1 MPALTAQAMAAIR
14 SLQLPKAGLRM
25 ALSAG
30 LIGLA
35 VSAQAAEFR
44 SVTSAAVL
52 YDAPS
57 RQAAKIFVAPRGM
70 PVEVVSSAGLWVK
83 VRDVSG
89 DFAWIERAS
98 LGDRRFLVAAT
109 LATVRQQPQD
119 MSDEIIQVERGVL
132 LELADPAGTQANAQW
147 IRVRHRD
154 GALGWVRANE
164 VWGW

>member
-1 MPALTAQAMAAIR
+1 MALPMNPRAKSAR
-14 SLQLPKAGLRM
+14 RLRPAGLRR

-35 VSAQAAEFR
+35 MSASAAEYR
-44 SVTSAAVL
+44 SVASAAVL

-57 RQAAKIFVAPRGM
+57 RQAAKLFVAPRGM
-70 PVEVVSSAGLWVK
+70 PLEIVSSAGLWVK

-98 LGDRRFLVAAT
+98 LGDRRFLVSAT
-109 LATVRQQPQD
+109 LATIRQQPQD
-119 MSDEIIQVERGVL
+119 SSDELIQVERGVL
-132 LELADPAGTQANAQW
+132 LELAEPAGSQANAQW
-147 IRVRHRD
+147 VKVRHRD

>member
-1 MPALTAQAMAAIR
+1 MALPMSARAKSARQGR
-14 SLQLPKAGLRM
+14 PAGLKR

-30 LIGLA
+30 LISLA
-35 VSAQAAEFR
+35 VSASAAEYR
-44 SVTSAAVL
+44 SVASAAVL

-57 RQAAKIFVAPRGM
+57 RQAAKLFVAPRGM
-70 PVEVVSSAGLWVK
+70 PLEVVSSAGLWVK

-89 DFAWIERAS
+89 DFAWIERTS

-109 LATVRQQPQD
+109 LATIRQQPQD
-119 MSDEIIQVERGVL
+119 SSDELIQVERGVL
-132 LELADPAGTQANAQW
+132 LELAEPVGPQANAQW
-147 IRVRHRD
+147 VKVRHRD

>member
-1 MPALTAQAMAAIR
+1 MALPMSARAKSAR
-14 SLQLPKAGLRM
+14 WVRPAGLRM

-35 VSAQAAEFR
+35 VSAIAAEYR
-44 SVTSAAVL
+44 SVASAAVL

-57 RQAAKIFVAPRGM
+57 RQAAKLFVAPRGM
-70 PVEVVSSAGLWVK
+70 PLEVVSSAGLWVK

-109 LATVRQQPQD
+109 LATIRQQPQD
-119 MSDEIIQVERGVL
+119 SSDELIQVERGVL
-132 LELADPAGTQANAQW
+132 LELAEPAGPQANAQW
-147 IRVRHRD
+147 VKVRHRD
-154 GALGWVRANE
+154 GALGWVRASE

>member
-1 MPALTAQAMAAIR
+1 MHSLIALALTVRQSKRAGRLLAAPAV
-14 SLQLPKAGLRM
+14 LLGLF
-25 ALSAG
+25 
-30 LIGLA
+30 GLA
-35 VSAQAAEFR
+35 ASASAAEYR
-44 SVTSAAVL
+44 SVNSAAVL

-57 RQAAKIFVAPRGM
+57 RQATKVFVAPRGM

-119 MSDEIIQVERGVL
+119 TADEIVQVERGVL
-132 LELADPAGTQANAQW
+132 LELAEPGAPQANAQW
-147 IRVRHRD
+147 VKVRHRD
-154 GALGWVRANE
+154 GASGWVRASE

>member
-1 MPALTAQAMAAIR
+1 MALPMSARAESAR
-14 SLQLPKAGLRM
+14 RVRPAGLRM

-35 VSAQAAEFR
+35 VSASAAEYR
-44 SVTSAAVL
+44 SVASAAVL

-57 RQAAKIFVAPRGM
+57 RQAAKLFVAPRGM
-70 PVEVVSSAGLWVK
+70 PLEVVSSAGLWVK

-109 LATVRQQPQD
+109 LATLRQQPQD
-119 MSDEIIQVERGVL
+119 SSDELIQVERGVL
-132 LELADPAGTQANAQW
+132 LELAEPAGPQANAQW
-147 IRVRHRD
+147 VKVRHRD